1 MGKHSSDKDRK
12 KEKKAKKAKKKSQ
25 REKHKEK
32 KTDHKNEKIPVPYA
46 NSTTSAPEATPQV
59 QVAVTVPLATNLGG
73 DNDAS
78 DKAGTAASGWSW
90 GEAFSAAAE
99 IRPNDDDLDED
110 FLRRTATAAGDGDGN
125 GDDFN
130 QQGGNSGLAA
140 IASMI
145 GNPNTSSS
153 HPEISEPA
161 MPESTA
167 LGIDTE
173 PTTPTVEESETET
186 AHESKKDKKKKKKSK
201 KKDKKKKR
209 KKNSADDTS
218 SDDGSNS
225 KHKSKKRRRSS
236 EEDDDPDPTSD
247 SDGAA
252 ALEGRM
258 VPSDPDDPS
267 SELIIVLV
275 DVASGI
281 VYSGMDRTESGDR
294 VQVGKLVNGQVVL
307 DPKSISRSESDQG
320 EVIYCSVC
328 SPKRPFPQSNKDVL
342 IQLRMFRSRCSCS
355 IEDCAIIAHILS
367 HGVPFG
373 QKSCNIS
380 LGVEGRV

>member
-1 MGKHSSDKDRK
+1 MGKHSSDKGRK
-12 KEKKAKKAKKKSQ
+12 KEKKAKKKSKQ
-25 REKHKEK
+25 EKHKEK
-32 KTDHKNEKIPVPYA
+32 KIDQTKEKIPDA
-46 NSTTSAPEATPQV
+46 NFTTSAPEATPQV

-110 FLRRTATAAGDGDGN
+110 FLRRTATAAGDGAGDGDGN

-153 HPEISEPA
+153 HSEISKSA
-161 MPESTA
+161 MSESTA

-173 PTTPTVEESETET
+173 PITPTVEESLTET
-186 AHESKKDKKKKKKSK
+186 GHESKKDKKKKKKPK

-209 KKNSADDTS
+209 KKDSADDTS

-258 VPSDPDDPS
+258 VPSDPENPS
-267 SELIIVLV
+267 SELIMVLV
-275 DVASGI
+275 DAASGI
-281 VYSGMDRTESGDR
+281 VYSGMDRTESGDLI
-294 VQVGKLVNGQVVL
+294 QVGKLVKGQVVL
-307 DPKSISRSESDQG
+307 DPKSISRSEGDEG
-320 EVIYCSVC
+320 ELIYCFVC
-328 SPKRPFPQSNKDVL
+328 SPKCPCLNRTKTSSSNYA
-342 IQLRMFRSRCSCS
+342 C
-355 IEDCAIIAHILS
+355 IEADALAS
-367 HGVPFG
+367 
-373 QKSCNIS
+373 
-380 LGVEGRV
+380 

>member
-12 KEKKAKKAKKKSQ
+12 KEKKAKKAKKKSK

-32 KTDHKNEKIPVPYA
+32 KIDQTKEKIPDA

-130 QQGGNSGLAA
+130 QQGGNRGLAA

-153 HPEISEPA
+153 HAEISKSA
-161 MPESTA
+161 MSESTA

-173 PTTPTVEESETET
+173 PITPTVEESLTET
-186 AHESKKDKKKKKKSK
+186 GHESKKDKKKKKKPK

-209 KKNSADDTS
+209 KKDSADDTS

-236 EEDDDPDPTSD
+236 EEEDDPDPTSD

-258 VPSDPDDPS
+258 VPSDPENPS
-267 SELIIVLV
+267 SELIMVLV
-275 DVASGI
+275 DAASGI
-281 VYSGMDRTESGDR
+281 VYSGMDRTESGDLI
-294 VQVGKLVNGQVVL
+294 QVGKLVKGQVVL
-307 DPKSISRSESDQG
+307 DPKSISRSEGDEG
-320 EVIYCSVC
+320 ELIYCFVC
-328 SPKRPFPQSNKDVL
+328 SPKCPCLNRTKTSSSNYA
-342 IQLRMFRSRCSCS
+342 C
-355 IEDCAIIAHILS
+355 IEADALAS
-367 HGVPFG
+367 
-373 QKSCNIS
+373 
-380 LGVEGRV
+380 

>member
-12 KEKKAKKAKKKSQ
+12 KEKKAKKAKKKSKQ
-25 REKHKEK
+25 EKHKEK
-32 KTDHKNEKIPVPYA
+32 KIDQTKEKIPDA
-46 NSTTSAPEATPQV
+46 NFTTSAPEATPQV

-153 HPEISEPA
+153 HSEISKSA
-161 MPESTA
+161 MSESTA

-173 PTTPTVEESETET
+173 PITPTVEESLTET
-186 AHESKKDKKKKKKSK
+186 GHESKKDKKKKKKPK

-209 KKNSADDTS
+209 KKDSADDTS

-258 VPSDPDDPS
+258 VPSDPENPS
-267 SELIIVLV
+267 SELIMVLV
-275 DVASGI
+275 DAASGI
-281 VYSGMDRTESGDR
+281 VYSGMDRTESGDLI
-294 VQVGKLVNGQVVL
+294 QVGKLVKGQVVL
-307 DPKSISRSESDQG
+307 DPKSISRSEGDEG
-320 EVIYCSVC
+320 ELIYCFVC
-328 SPKRPFPQSNKDVL
+328 SPKCPCLNRTKTSSSNYA
-342 IQLRMFRSRCSCS
+342 C
-355 IEDCAIIAHILS
+355 IEADALAS
-367 HGVPFG
+367 
-373 QKSCNIS
+373 
-380 LGVEGRV
+380 